1 MISLRVLLLAPLFAL
16 AWPAFA
22 DDEAAAAD
30 KPNPEAQKKPAEAAE
45 KKEAKEPV
53 KEGKEEKPKEK
64 TGHVPLGGADVHYI
78 AETGMMPLLKEDGTP
93 RANVFYVYYAATDAK
108 SGKRL
113 AAQDAGSRP
122 ITFCFNGGPGASAV
136 WLHLGGLGPRH
147 LDLPADGLTP
157 QTVTKIVDNPN
168 SILDATDLVFV
179 DPVSTGLSRPTKGE
193 KAEQFFNVDEDIQAA
208 GEFVR
213 LFTTREQRWESP
225 KYLCGE
231 SYGVMRVA
239 GLVAYLQDKDGL
251 YPEGVILMSGLINF
265 QTLSADTGNDLPY
278 SVYLPAMTAT
288 AHYHKKLA
296 PELQADLEKAVSA
309 SRAWAQSDY
318 TLALQKGGELTPEER
333 EKIAEKLAYFTGL
346 TAEQAEDQDL
356 RIDPGFFRKNL
367 LRKEGKIVGRFDA
380 RVIGDDGDRSDPH
393 PEYDPSFS
401 NIAGGFS
408 SAVNSYIRGELG
420 YESDFPYHLLAPLPW
435 KWSGF
440 ENRYVS
446 TEDKFAH
453 AMKTN
458 PRLRVLVLASRR
470 DLAVPEDSMRYS
482 IAHLQIPRN
491 LRANIEFQRFESGHM
506 MYLFRP
512 DAEKLRRNLTS
523 FITGKPAVVADATPA
538 N

>member
-1 MISLRVLLLAPLFAL
+1 MISLRALILAPLFAL
-16 AWPAFA
+16 ALPAFA
-22 DDEAAAAD
+22 ADEAAAPD
-30 KPNPEAQKKPAEAAE
+30 KPNPEAHEKKPAEASE
-45 KKEAKEPV
+45 KKDAKEP
-53 KEGKEEKPKEK
+53 GKEEKPKERQ
-64 TGHVPLGGADVHYI
+64 GHVTLGGADVHYI
-78 AETGMMPLLKEDGTP
+78 VQTGMMPLLKDDGTP
-93 RANVFYVYYAATDAK
+93 RANVFYVYYAVTDAK
-108 SGKRL
+108 GKRL

-136 WLHLGGLGPRH
+136 WLHLGGLGPRR

-179 DPVSTGLSRPTKGE
+179 DPVSTGLSRAAKGE
-193 KAEQFFNVDEDIQAA
+193 KAEQFFNVEEDIQAA

-231 SYGVMRVA
+231 SYGVMRVS
-239 GLVAYLQDKDGL
+239 GLAAYLQEKDGL

-278 SVYLPAMTAT
+278 VVYLPAMTAT

-296 PELQADLEKAVSA
+296 PELQADLEKAITA
-309 SRAWAQSDY
+309 SREWAQGDY
-318 TLALQKGGELTPEER
+318 TLALGKGGELAPEER
-333 EKIAEKLAYFTGL
+333 HKIAEKLAYFTGL

-356 RIDPGFFRKNL
+356 RIDPSFFRKNL
-367 LRKEGKIVGRFDA
+367 LKKEGKIIGRFDG
-380 RVIGDDGDRSDPH
+380 RVIGDDGDRSETR

-401 NIAGGFS
+401 NISGGFS
-408 SAVNSYIRGELG
+408 SAVNAYIRGELG

-440 ENRYVS
+440 EGRYVS

-458 PRLRVLVLASRR
+458 PRLRVLVLTGRR
-470 DLAVPEDSMRYS
+470 DLAVPEGSMRYS
-482 IAHLQIPRN
+482 LAHMQIPQN
-491 LRANIEFQRFESGHM
+491 LRANITFQRFESGHM
-506 MYLFRP
+506 MYLFRS
-512 DAEKLRRNLTS
+512 DAEKLRLNLTQ
-523 FITGKPAVVADATPA
+523 FITGKPPVVAAAEAGA
-538 N
+538 NQ